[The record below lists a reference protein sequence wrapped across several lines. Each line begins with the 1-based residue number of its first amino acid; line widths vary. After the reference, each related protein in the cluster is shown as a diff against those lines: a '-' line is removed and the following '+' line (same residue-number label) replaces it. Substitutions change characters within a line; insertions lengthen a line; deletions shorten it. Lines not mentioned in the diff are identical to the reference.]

1 MAKFGCV
8 PYTKRKGKTYVY
20 KCKGTKS
27 GWVFPKGTRKKKES
41 AKQCAL
47 REMFEETGLLGR
59 IKGRTKTKKGNVFYL
74 VKVTKKKKSPEKR
87 KLILLKRKVA

>member
-1 MAKFGCV
+1 MATFGCV
-8 PYTKRKGKTYVY
+8 PYIKHKGKTYVY

-47 REMFEETGLLGR
+47 REMFEETDYSAELRVGLKL
-59 IKGRTKTKKGNVFYL
+59 
-74 VKVTKKKKSPEKR
+74 R
-87 KLILLKRKVA
+87 KATNFSL